1 MREPM
6 PAASMIALG
15 TTELIIFFHH
25 YTLAAPLGLIN
36 TGGSRQKHTP
46 TLNQASLERVLS

>member
-46 TLNQASLERVLS
+46 TFNQASLERVLS